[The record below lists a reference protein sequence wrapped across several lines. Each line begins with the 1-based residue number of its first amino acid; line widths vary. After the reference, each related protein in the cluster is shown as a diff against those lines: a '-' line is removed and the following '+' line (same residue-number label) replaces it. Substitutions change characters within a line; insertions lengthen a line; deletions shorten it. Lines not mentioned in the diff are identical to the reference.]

1 MNSNPG
7 HTVPLSSS
15 LSTPARRL
23 FLALACAT
31 LGLLQAGCASTPEGD
46 PVHGKDRVLSFVA
59 AKDGRKVAIA
69 GDKYHY
75 VFDGDPSVAALLRW
89 EGRTKVT
96 PALIGELKVAR
107 NQSFEGQYVL
117 MAFDADL
124 TPEDRNFLV
133 QTGFAKAE
141 VKYGDR
147 TGPVLRYF
155 GTVYGTR
162 YAASSLKPA
171 DRLDFSRSHAIKYV
185 EQETLSG
192 AFSQAERSPLV
203 YGADGTMLLGG
214 VPVRTVDGGTD
225 HGCSLRLML
234 DICFYK

>member
-15 LSTPARRL
+15 LSTPARRF
-23 FLALACAT
+23 FLALACAAV
-31 LGLLQAGCASTPEGD
+31 GLLQVGCASTPEGD

-59 AKDGRKVAIA
+59 AKDGRKVAIV
-69 GDKYHY
+69 GENYHY

-89 EGRTKVT
+89 DGRTKVT

-117 MAFDADL
+117 LALDADL
-124 TPEDRNFLV
+124 TPEDRSFLI
-133 QTGFAKAE
+133 QTGFAKAD

-147 TGPVLRYF
+147 TGPMLRYF

-162 YAASSLKPA
+162 YAAVALKSA
-171 DRLDFSRSHAIKYV
+171 DKIDFSRRQYLPYV

-192 AFSQAERSPLV
+192 PFTKAAPSPLA
-203 YGADGTMLLGG
+203 YAADGSTLLGG
-214 VPVRTVDGGTD
+214 VPVRVVDGGTD
-225 HGCSLRLML
+225 YGCSLRLML
-234 DICFYK
+234 DICFFK